1 MSNTLIIYGRV
12 ISPFVV
18 SCALAAQ
25 VKGFKYEVLMPK
37 GGIKSPG
44 YLKLNPFAK
53 VPALKDGKTTLY
65 ESAVI
70 LDYINAKSK
79 TKRFIPTA
87 AKAAGQN
94 RLIAAIA
101 NEYVIWPAINIVKHK
116 RGTAVEPI
124 DVDATLQDLEKGLD
138 ALEHVLLKGKFAAGA
153 RFSLADIVVAPILL
167 FTTAAADWYG
177 IKDVIG
183 KRPKMKKY
191 WASIQKH
198 KMVGPALNDMTA
210 MFEDMKAGNLPTWAN
225 AQ

>member
-25 VKGFKYEVLMPK
+25 IKGFKHEVLIPK
-37 GGIKSPG
+37 GGIKTPA
-44 YLKLNPFAK
+44 YIKLNPFAK
-53 VPALKDGKTTLY
+53 VPVLKDGKTTLY

-79 TKRFIPTA
+79 TKRFIPAA
-87 AKAAGQN
+87 AKAAGQT

-101 NEYVIWPAINIVKHK
+101 NEYVIWPAIKVVKHK
-116 RGTAVEPI
+116 RGTATEPV
-124 DVDATLQDLEKGLD
+124 DVKAALQDLNSGLD

-153 RFSLADIVVAPILL
+153 RLTLADIVVAPILL
-167 FTTAAADWYG
+167 FTTAAADWHG

-183 KRPKMKKY
+183 KRPKLKKY

-198 KMVGPALNDMTA
+198 KLVGPALHDMTA
-210 MFEDMKAGNLPTWAN
+210 MFETMKAGNLPTWAD
-225 AQ
+225 AR